1 MKSSVLLMVA
11 LAAFFYATPAATQT
25 EGQVYENSCGRV
37 GDALAVLEQY
47 FAQYAPRK
55 AELNRSAAEN
65 YLAHHGID
73 GDGVSVFIFQSHYFP
88 KYAVVAAKAV
98 GDILCIVRIKG
109 RVHQEYSPDDLH
121 EILNTNGSV

>member
-25 EGQVYENSCGRV
+25 EGQVYENACGRV

-65 YLAHHGID
+65 YLTHHGID
-73 GDGVSVFIFQSHYFP
+73 GDGVKVFIFQSHYFP
-88 KYAVVAAKAV
+88 KYAVVAAKYV
-98 GDILCIVRIKG
+98 DDILCIVRVKG
-109 RVHQEYSPDDLH
+109 RVHQEYSTDDLH
-121 EILNTNGSV
+121 EILNSDGSV